1 MKTKKQLFMTMFMVI
16 GIACLL
22 ACSEKSDETP
32 SGPVGTKSL
41 QVTPSKLT
49 FTAAGGSQQL
59 QVKTSYQ
66 YYGYDIPAEWLSGS
80 FKDDPT
86 YNYVVITA
94 DPNTKP
100 EARSAS
106 IKITGSNSESGV
118 DEYVMVSVEQEGS
131 SSSGEME
138 YTTVST
144 SGGEVSAEDM
154 TISFPA
160 NTFDSDTSV
169 GMVKAESGSVRG
181 DDEVSPFYTVEL
193 PVDTKQNIKVSI
205 KADESDDIQ
214 MIAHAP
220 SVSLDGNMKQS
231 ESDVVLEATYSNGA
245 YVAEIPAFD
254 NSGESGSANVSF
266 GLVKKGN
273 STNNARTRGT
283 RGTTNDP
290 SITFYLDWSRKY
302 DWSLE
307 AQETIEDAA
316 TDAINTILSLGFKVT
331 GARNIP
337 IVIKALSEEGAYGY
351 FMQSAISEKWSTIEI
366 NSKMLNGNKD
376 ELRQTVFHEMLHY
389 FQSAYDPRCCFS
401 KYRFVYRDLLMLS
414 EAGGV
419 WIEKL
424 AGSGYSNIMKQN
436 ADGVMRSFDPVKEIY
451 KGTPNEGREYQAHG
465 YGLGIVLEY
474 LSQEKGDNSIV
485 CLYQAQKDG
494 AATTKEC
501 FQKFNEL
508 AGFDFFYNYDDFAIR
523 VLTGEVIDGFG
534 FANVRESS
542 HLTLADDKIQT
553 VSGKAYPYGTK
564 VKQIRIDKGY
574 KDSKGS
580 SSMKDKALIVE
591 EKKQYVN
598 TYVYLQNKD
607 NKKGKELGHF
617 FPGETFLFDDEKVL
631 EKSLD
636 GNTYYYLVTMNTT
649 NISAEDSELEVA
661 LAEVK
666 IPNITKVAISYGYRD
681 TYGDNHYNHY
691 PVRSSNDYDSSN
703 LVDQWAPCTTSKNL
717 SDKTITITSS
727 GSMPDATVH
736 FTKGTTQ
743 TWEIS
748 LTIDVSNWGI
758 KNYYDVKGSVRWKST
773 GNETSSYSEKKYES
787 SISFTLKKVSL
798 LMFADDEEPAQYHE
812 LAMNFKA
819 NELFSSFS
827 ETYNTSEYVYATD
840 ESEAHYMNVQDKTYT
855 PDSSTIPFS
864 IHLWEEDE

>member
-1 MKTKKQLFMTMFMVI
+1 MKTKKQLFMAMFMVI

-94 DPNTKP
+94 DPNTKS

-169 GMVKAESGSVRG
+169 GMVKAESGSIRG
-181 DDEVSPFYTVEL
+181 DDEVSPFYTIEL

-542 HLTLADDKIQT
+542 HLTLADDKVQT

-574 KDSKGS
+574 KDSKGNN
-580 SSMKDKALIVE
+580 SMKNKALIVE

-607 NKKGKELGHF
+607 NKKGKDLGHF

-691 PVRSSNDYDSSN
+691 PVRSSSDYDSSN

>member
-118 DEYVMVSVEQEGS
+118 DEYVMISVEQEGS

-138 YTTVST
+138 YTTIST

-169 GMVKAESGSVRG
+169 GMVKAESGSIRG
-181 DDEVSPFYTVEL
+181 DDEVSPFYTIEL

-580 SSMKDKALIVE
+580 NSMKNKALIVE

-607 NKKGKELGHF
+607 NKKGKDLGHF

-649 NISAEDSELEVA
+649 NISTEDSELEVA

-666 IPNITKVAISYGYRD
+666 IPNITKVAISYGYKD
-681 TYGDNHYNHY
+681 TYGDNHYDHY
-691 PVRSSNDYDSSN
+691 PVRSSSDYNSSS
-703 LVDQWAPCTTSKNL
+703 LVEQWAPCTTTKNL

>member
-16 GIACLL
+16 GIAGLL

-205 KADESDDIQ
+205 KADESDDVQ

-273 STNNARTRGT
+273 STNSARTRGT

-316 TDAINTILSLGFKVT
+316 TDAINTILSLGFKIT

-351 FMQSAISEKWSTIEI
+351 FMQSAFSEKWSTIEI
-366 NSKMLNGNKD
+366 NSKMINADKN

-389 FQSAYDPRCCFS
+389 FQSAYDPRGCFS

-617 FPGETFLFDDEKVL
+617 YPGETFLFDDEKVL

-649 NISAEDSELEVA
+649 NISTEDSELEVA

-666 IPNITKVAISYGYRD
+666 IPNITKVAISYGYKD
-681 TYGDNHYNHY
+681 TYGDDHYDHY
-691 PVRSSNDYDSSN
+691 PVRSSSDYNSSS
-703 LVDQWAPCTTSKNL
+703 LVEQWAPCTTTKNL

-727 GSMPDATVH
+727 GSMPDATVR

-758 KNYYDVKGSVRWKST
+758 KNYYDVKGSFRWKST
-773 GNETSSYSEKKYES
+773 GSETTSYSEKKYES
-787 SISFTLKKVSL
+787 STSFTLKKVSL
-798 LMFADDEEPAQYHE
+798 LMFADDEKPAQYHE
-812 LAMNFKA
+812 LGMNFSA
-819 NELFSSFS
+819 NELFSSYS

-840 ESEAHYMNVQDKTYT
+840 VSEAHYMNVQDKTYT

-864 IHLWEEDE
+864 IYLWEEDE

>member
-1 MKTKKQLFMTMFMVI
+1 MRKRLFMATY
-16 GIACLL
+16 LL
-22 ACSEKSDETP
+22 MGMLFLAACSEKNDDGGGSNN
-32 SGPVGTKSL
+32 SGPIGTSSL
-41 QVTPSKLT
+41 QVSPSKLT
-49 FTAAGGSQQL
+49 FTAAGGTQTL
-59 QVKTSYQ
+59 TVKTSYG
-66 YYGYDIPAEWLSGS
+66 YYGYNFSADWLSAA
-80 FKDDPT
+80 FKDDPN
-86 YNYVVITA
+86 YNYITITA
-94 DPNTKP
+94 KPNTSP
-100 EARSAS
+100 AARTAT
-106 IKITGSNSESGV
+106 IKVTGSNDENSVAESV
-118 DEYVMVSVEQEGS
+118 TISVEQEGN
-131 SSSGEME
+131 SSSGDFEQ
-138 YTTVST
+138 TTVSK
-144 SGGEVSAEDM
+144 SGGEVKAEDI

-160 NTFDSDTSV
+160 NTFDSDVSV
-169 GMVKAESGSVRG
+169 GVAKVESGSIRG
-181 DDEVSPFYTVEL
+181 DEEVSTFYKIEL
-193 PVDTKQNIKVSI
+193 PADTKQNFKVSI
-205 KADESDDIQ
+205 KADKSDDVQ

-220 SVSLDGNMKQS
+220 SVSLDGNMLQS
-231 ESDVVLEATYSNGA
+231 ESDVVLNATYSNGA

-254 NSGESGSANVSF
+254 NNGETGNTNVSF
-266 GLVKKGN
+266 GLVKKN
-273 STNNARTRGT
+273 ASTRSAKT
-283 RGTTNDP
+283 RGTTKDP
-290 SITFYLDWSRKY
+290 NITFYLEWARKY
-302 DWSLE
+302 YWSLS

-316 TDAINTILSLGFKVT
+316 TDAVNTILSLGFKLP

-337 IVIKALSEEGAYGY
+337 IVIKELSEEGAYGY
-351 FMQSAISEKWSTIEI
+351 FMQSALSESWSTIEI
-366 NSKMLNGNKD
+366 NSKMINADKN

-401 KYRFVYRDLLMLS
+401 KYRFVYRDLLMLT

-419 WIEKL
+419 WIEKF
-424 AGSGYSNIMKQN
+424 AGNGYSNIMKQN
-436 ADGVMRSFDPVKEIY
+436 ADGVMRSFDPVKDIY

-485 CLYQAQKDG
+485 SLYQAQKDG
-494 AATTKEC
+494 AATTKDC
-501 FQKFNEL
+501 VKKFNEL
-508 AGFDFFYNYDDFAIR
+508 AGFDFFYNYDDFAIQ

-534 FANVRESS
+534 FANVREGS
-542 HLTLADDKIQT
+542 HITLADDKVQT

-564 VKQIRIDKGY
+564 VKQVKIDKGY

-580 SSMKDKALIVE
+580 SSMKSKALIVE

-607 NKKGKELGHF
+607 NKKGKELGRL

-636 GNTYYYLVTMNTT
+636 GSTYYYLVTMNTT

-681 TYGDNHYNHY
+681 THGDDHYNHL
-691 PVRSSNDYDSSN
+691 PVRSSSDYNSN
-703 LVDQWAPCTTSKNL
+703 SLVDQWAPCTTSKNL

-727 GSMPDATVH
+727 GSMPDATVY
-736 FTKGTTQ
+736 FTTGTTQ

-773 GNETSSYSEKKYES
+773 GSETTSYSEKKYES
-787 SISFTLKKVSL
+787 STSFTLKKVSL
-798 LMFADDEEPAQYHE
+798 LMFADDEKPGQYHE
-812 LAMNFKA
+812 LGMNFSA

-840 ESEAHYMNVQDKTYT
+840 ESEAHYMNVQDKVYT
-855 PDSSTIPFS
+855 PDGSTIPFS
-864 IHLWEEDE
+864 IHLWEEE

>member
-1 MKTKKQLFMTMFMVI
+1 MKMEKLFRNLLLLFAVI
-16 GIACLL
+16 SLG
-22 ACSEKSDETP
+22 ACSEKVEETV
-32 SGPVGTKSL
+32 PVVGNNSL
-41 QVTPSKLT
+41 QVTPGRLS
-49 FTAAGGSQQL
+49 FTSTGGTQQL

-80 FKDDPT
+80 FKDDPN

-138 YTTVST
+138 YTTIST

-169 GMVKAESGSVRG
+169 GMVKAESGSIRG
-181 DDEVSPFYTVEL
+181 DDEVSPFYTIEL

-553 VSGKAYPYGTK
+553 VNGKAYPYGTK

-617 FPGETFLFDDEKVL
+617 YPGETFLFDDEKVL

-649 NISAEDSELEVA
+649 NISTEDSELEVA

-681 TYGDNHYNHY
+681 TYGDNHYDHY
-691 PVRSSNDYDSSN
+691 PVRSSSDYNSSS
-703 LVDQWAPCTTSKNL
+703 LVEQWAPCTTTKNL

-798 LMFADDEEPAQYHE
+798 LMFADDEKPAQYHE

>member
-1 MKTKKQLFMTMFMVI
+1 MKTKKQLFMAMFMVI

-59 QVKTSYQ
+59 QVRTSYQ

-169 GMVKAESGSVRG
+169 GMVKAESGSIRG
-181 DDEVSPFYTVEL
+181 DDEVSPFYTIEL

-617 FPGETFLFDDEKVL
+617 YPGETFLFDDEKVL

-649 NISAEDSELEVA
+649 NISTEDSELEVA

-666 IPNITKVAISYGYRD
+666 IPNITKVAISYGYKD

-691 PVRSSNDYDSSN
+691 PVRSSSDYDSSS
-703 LVDQWAPCTTSKNL
+703 LVEQWAPCTTTKNL

>member
-1 MKTKKQLFMTMFMVI
+1 MEIKSKLFKTMFMVI

-100 EARSAS
+100 EARSAT

-118 DEYVMVSVEQEGS
+118 DEYVMISVEQEGS

-138 YTTVST
+138 YTTVSK

-160 NTFDSDTSV
+160 NTFESDTSV

-181 DDEVSPFYTVEL
+181 DDEVSTFYTIEL
-193 PVDTKQNIKVSI
+193 PADTKQSFKVSI
-205 KADESDDIQ
+205 KGDQSDDVQ

-220 SVSLDGNMKQS
+220 SVSLDGNMQQS

-254 NSGESGSANVSF
+254 NNGESGNTNVSF
-266 GLVKKGN
+266 GLVKKGR
-273 STNNARTRGT
+273 STQSART

-542 HLTLADDKIQT
+542 HLTLADDKVQT

-580 SSMKDKALIVE
+580 NSMKNMALIVE

-666 IPNITKVAISYGYRD
+666 IPNITKVAISYGFTD
-681 TYGDNHYNHY
+681 TAGDPHYTHI
-691 PVRSSNDYDSSN
+691 PVRSSNDYNSGI
-703 LVDQWAPCTTSKNL
+703 LYVDQWAPCTTSKNL

-727 GSMPDATVH
+727 GSMSDGSNYGVANP
-736 FTKGTTQ
+736 TQ

-758 KNYYDVKGSVRWKST
+758 KDYYDVKGSVRWKSSGT
-773 GNETSSYSEKKYES
+773 ETSSFSEEKYSRN
-787 SISFTLKKVSL
+787 ISFNVKKVSL
-798 LMFADDEEPAQYHE
+798 LKFNDDDTPAQYHE
-812 LAMNFKA
+812 LGMNFSPS
-819 NELFSSFS
+819 ELFSNYSDTYSFTRNVFAT
-827 ETYNTSEYVYATD
+827 ETSEGYTKT
-840 ESEAHYMNVQDKTYT
+840 EDKTYT
-855 PDSSTIPFS
+855 PDGSTIPFS
-864 IHLWEEDE
+864 IHLWEEDN

>member
-1 MKTKKQLFMTMFMVI
+1 MNMEKLLRNLLLLFAVI
-16 GIACLL
+16 SLG

-100 EARSAS
+100 EARSAT

-118 DEYVMVSVEQEGS
+118 DEYVMISVEQEGS

-138 YTTVST
+138 YTTVSK

-160 NTFDSDTSV
+160 NTFESDTSV
-169 GMVKAESGSVRG
+169 GMVKAESGSIRG
-181 DDEVSPFYTVEL
+181 DDEVSPFYTIEL

-542 HLTLADDKIQT
+542 HLTLADDKVQT

-574 KDSKGS
+574 KDSKGNN
-580 SSMKDKALIVE
+580 SMKNKALIVE

-607 NKKGKELGHF
+607 NKKGKDLGHF

-691 PVRSSNDYDSSN
+691 PVRSSSDYDSSN

>member
-1 MKTKKQLFMTMFMVI
+1 MEIKSKLFKTMFMVI

-32 SGPVGTKSL
+32 SGPVGTNSL

-66 YYGYDIPAEWLSGS
+66 YYGYDIAAEWLSGS
-80 FKDDPT
+80 FKDDPN

-100 EARSAS
+100 EARSAT

-118 DEYVMVSVEQEGS
+118 DEYVMISVEQEGS

-169 GMVKAESGSVRG
+169 GMVKAESGSIRG
-181 DDEVSPFYTVEL
+181 DDEVSTFYTIEL
-193 PVDTKQNIKVSI
+193 PADTKQSFKVSI
-205 KADESDDIQ
+205 KGDQSDDVQ

-220 SVSLDGNMKQS
+220 SVSLDGNMQQS

-254 NSGESGSANVSF
+254 NNGESGNTNVSF
-266 GLVKKGN
+266 GLVKKGR
-273 STNNARTRGT
+273 STQSART

-542 HLTLADDKIQT
+542 HLTLADDKVQT

-580 SSMKDKALIVE
+580 NSMKNKALIVE

-649 NISAEDSELEVA
+649 NISTEDSELEVA

-691 PVRSSNDYDSSN
+691 PVRSSSDYDSSN

-717 SDKTITITSS
+717 TDKTITITSS

-736 FTKGTTQ
+736 FTTGTTQ

-758 KNYYDVKGSVRWKST
+758 KDYYDVKGSVRWKST

-798 LMFADDEEPAQYHE
+798 LMFADDEKPAQYHE

-855 PDSSTIPFS
+855 PDGSTIPFS